1 MPLLVAARQ
10 LLTAI
15 AGDDSHS
22 YRWGSVG
29 EWSKLTCHRACCS
42 YWELFFLIKFFLNR
56 ASLWFISRVLK
67 KVDSDNLPSVLFGFE
82 EEVFRGP

>member
-1 MPLLVAARQ
+1 M
-10 LLTAI
+10 LT
-15 AGDDSHS
+15 
-22 YRWGSVG
+22 R
-29 EWSKLTCHRACCS
+29 HRACCS
-42 YWELFFLIKFFLNR
+42 YWELFFLIKFFLTR